1 VIKDKETTTL
11 VQSLVLDTVML
22 SALMTSNLLEVQP
35 MSRDGTQQLQQE
47 SLAHAVLRWIFGKLT
62 RYQKPILFTL
72 AKMLVNI
79 HAVALNV
86 VTVLIATVGSVIKT
100 DAI

>member
-1 VIKDKETTTL
+1 
-11 VQSLVLDTVML
+11 
-22 SALMTSNLLEVQP
+22 
-35 MSRDGTQQLQQE
+35 
-47 SLAHAVLRWIFGKLT
+47 LAHAVLRWIFGKLT

-72 AKMLVNI
+72 AKMPVSK

-86 VTVLIATVGSVIKT
+86 VTVLIATVEFVIKT

>member
-1 VIKDKETTTL
+1 
-11 VQSLVLDTVML
+11 
-22 SALMTSNLLEVQP
+22 
-35 MSRDGTQQLQQE
+35 
-47 SLAHAVLRWIFGKLT
+47 LAHAVLRWIFGKLT

-86 VTVLIATVGSVIKT
+86 VTVLIATVGFVIKT